1 MSKTSRFIASNKI
14 NLKTN
19 KYIMKSLINSVRLM
33 GNVGATPAI
42 KNFENGSKQ
51 ATIRLAT
58 NEKQKNA
65 KGEAITVTYWHT
77 IVFRGKQ
84 AEIAAKYI
92 TTGQRMAI
100 EGTLTS
106 RTYADKSGDKK
117 YVTEVQVQA
126 FEFISARKT
135 NESSVPEPLVPADLP
150 F

>member
-1 MSKTSRFIASNKI
+1 
-14 NLKTN
+14 
-19 KYIMKSLINSVRLM
+19 MKSLINSVRLM

-84 AEIAAKYI
+84 AEIAAKCI

-126 FEFISARKT
+126 FEFISARKP
-135 NESSVPEPLVPADLP
+135 NESNTPEPLVPADLP